1 MKIRTILLSLLILA
15 ALSPMAAQTTTPAR
29 SVPPGTV
36 SQEPQKQEPKK
47 QPLIQI
53 PKSRK
58 QLQKENSEMQAE
70 LEALRQQ
77 IQDMQEMYHASDSIA
92 AEIIEIYEENENRL
106 GTGLAP
112 EDYTPDVMDSLLNLW
127 YQSRRLRT
135 YVQDLSPDI
144 EYNMDSVHFTSN
156 VPDSVF
162 LKRLADMNAYITLPY
177 NETVKNYMILYSEKM
192 PSKMAIMLGLADY
205 YMPIFEETL
214 NKYNMPEELKYMAVI
229 ESALNPIAVSR
240 AGAKGMWQFMHTTA
254 KSYGLK
260 INSYVDE
267 RLDPFKS
274 ADAAARYLQDAYR
287 IFGDWNL
294 AISSYNCGSGNVN
307 KAIRRAG
314 GSTDF
319 WSIYDYLPRETRG
332 YVPAFVGA
340 MYAFRYYKEHGL
352 VPQVVDMPAHVDTF
366 EIHRNLHFAQISELV
381 GVPMDM
387 VRELN
392 PQYIHDVIPGNEATY
407 ILRLPSQYTSAFID
421 HQDSVYTYRA
431 QELFSPATL
440 QNLRTTSSSSGGSTQ
455 VTYVVKR
462 GDYLGKIASQ
472 NHVTVAQIKS
482 WNNLRSNT
490 VRIGQRLVLYRGGSA
505 PATSTASSSSSSS
518 SSKSSSASASSGDY
532 TTYTVKRGDTLFK
545 IAQKYAGVTTSDIM
559 KLNGIGSDI
568 KAGQKLKI
576 PKK

>member
-1 MKIRTILLSLLILA
+1 MA

-192 PSKMAIMLGLADY
+192 PSKMSIMLGLADY

-392 PQYIHDVIPGNEATY
+392 PQYIHDVIPGNEAPY
-407 ILRLPSQYTSAFID
+407 ILRLPSQYTSSFID

-440 QNLRTTSSSSGGSTQ
+440 QNLRATSSSSGSSTQ

-490 VRIGQRLVLYRGGSA
+490 VRIGQRLVLYKGGGA
-505 PATSTASSSSSSS
+505 PATSTASSSSSSLS
-518 SSKSSSASASSGDY
+518 SSSSSAAASSGDY
-532 TTYTVKRGDTLFK
+532 TTYTVKKGDTLFK